1 MNAVIIFTGE
11 RGSNYLGEIR
21 VSDAN
26 SAQLAAE
33 ERLKV
38 QYGADKIQDITY
50 SNVKHFTGVVK
61 DVWEVEGEALIKTGT
76 FESKKMRF
84 RRATIHFKLQIDP
97 ITGALMGFE
106 E

>member
-1 MNAVIIFTGE
+1 MNAIIIFTGK

-33 ERLKV
+33 EHLKV

-50 SNVKHFTGVVK
+50 SNVKHFTGAVK
-61 DVWEVEGEALIKTGT
+61 DVWEVEGEAIIKTGA
-76 FESKKMRF
+76 FERKTMRF
-84 RRATIHFKLQIDP
+84 RRATIHFKIQIDP
-97 ITGALMGFE
+97 FTGALMGFQE
-106 E
+106 

>member
-1 MNAVIIFTGE
+1 M
-11 RGSNYLGEIR
+11 
-21 VSDAN
+21 SDAN

-33 ERLKV
+33 EHLKV

-50 SNVKHFTGVVK
+50 SNVKHFTGAIK
-61 DVWEVEGEALIKTGT
+61 DVWEVGGEAIIKTGT
-76 FESKKMRF
+76 FESETMRF
-84 RRATIHFKLQIDP
+84 RRVTIHFKLQIDP